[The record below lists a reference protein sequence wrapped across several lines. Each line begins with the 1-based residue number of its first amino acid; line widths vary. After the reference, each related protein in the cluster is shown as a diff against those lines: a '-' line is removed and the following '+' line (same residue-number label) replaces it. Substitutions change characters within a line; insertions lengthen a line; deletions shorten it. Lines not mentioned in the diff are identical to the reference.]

1 MNQLKTKRMKECYKD
16 LDFGKIYQD
25 IDAVKILKSKSTVKF
40 VETVDVSINLGI
52 DAKKS
57 DQNIRGSLVLPNG
70 TGKSVKVA
78 VFCDG
83 DDAKK
88 AKEAGADI
96 VGMEDLV
103 DLVKK
108 GEFDF
113 DVIIATPDTMKIVS
127 PLGQI
132 LGPKGLMPNPKVGTV
147 SKDVEKAV
155 KNAKSG
161 QVQFRTDKAGIIHC
175 SIGRASFDEK
185 KLHENLTTLID
196 ALNKAKPE
204 STKGVFIKK
213 VSVSSTM
220 GVGVKIDQNNL
231 SA

>member
-16 LDFGKIYQD
+16 LDLDKVYQD
-25 IDAVKILKSKSTVKF
+25 LDAIKILKGKSSVKF
-40 VETVDVSINLGI
+40 VESLDVSINLGI

-88 AKEAGADI
+88 AKAAGADM
-96 VGMEDLV
+96 VGMEELV
-103 DLVKK
+103 DLAKK
-108 GEFDF
+108 GDF
-113 DVIIATPDTMKIVS
+113 DYDVVIATPDTMRIVS

-161 QVQFRTDKAGIIHC
+161 QVQFRTDKGGIVHC
-175 SIGRASFDEK
+175 SIGKVEFTEEM
-185 KLHENLTTLID
+185 LVENLRALI
-196 ALNKAKPE
+196 AEIVKAKP
-204 STKGVFIKK
+204 SSAKGKYLKK
-213 VSVSSTM
+213 ISISSSM
-220 GVGVKIDQNNL
+220 GPSLELDQA
-231 SA
+231 SYT

>member
-16 LDFGKIYQD
+16 LDKDKVYQD
-25 IDAVKILKSKSTVKF
+25 LEAIKILKEKSSVKF
-40 VETVDVSINLGI
+40 VESLDVSINLGI

-83 DDAKK
+83 EDAKK
-88 AKEAGADI
+88 AAEAGADM

-103 DLVKK
+103 DLAKK
-108 GEFDF
+108 GDF
-113 DVIIATPDTMKIVS
+113 DYDVVIATPDTMKIVS

-132 LGPKGLMPNPKVGTV
+132 LGPKGVMPNPKVGTV

-161 QVQFRTDKAGIIHC
+161 QVQYRTDKAGIVHC
-175 SIGRASFDEK
+175 SIGKVEFTEEM
-185 KLHENLTTLID
+185 LVENLRALI
-196 ALNKAKPE
+196 AEVIKAKP
-204 STKGVFIKK
+204 SSAKGKYLKK
-213 VSVSSTM
+213 ISLSSSM
-220 GVGVKIDQNNL
+220 GPSLSLDQAAY
-231 SA
+231 S

>member
-1 MNQLKTKRMKECYKD
+1 MNQLKTKRMKECYND
-16 LDFGKIYQD
+16 LDTDKIYQD
-25 IDAVKILKSKSTVKF
+25 IEAIKILKDKSSVKF
-40 VETVDVSINLGI
+40 VESLDVSINLGI

-78 VFCDG
+78 VFCEG

-88 AKEAGADI
+88 AAEAGADT

-103 DLVKK
+103 DLAKK
-108 GEFDF
+108 GDFDF
-113 DVIIATPDTMKIVS
+113 DVVIATPETMKIVS

-161 QVQFRTDKAGIIHC
+161 QVQYRTDKAGIVHC
-175 SIGRASFDEK
+175 SIGKVEFTEEMLA
-185 KLHENLTTLID
+185 ENLRALITEVV
-196 ALNKAKPE
+196 KAKP
-204 STKGVFIKK
+204 SSAKGKYLKK
-213 VSVSSTM
+213 ISLSSSM
-220 GVGVKIDQNNL
+220 GPSLLLDQATY
-231 SA
+231 S

>member
-1 MNQLKTKRMKECYKD
+1 MNPLKTKRMKECYKD
-16 LDFGKIYQD
+16 LDFDKVYQD
-25 IDAVKILKSKSTVKF
+25 LDAIKILKGKSSVKF
-40 VETVDVSINLGI
+40 VESLDVSINLGI

-88 AKEAGADI
+88 AKAAGADM
-96 VGMEDLV
+96 VGMEELV

-108 GEFDF
+108 GDF
-113 DVIIATPDTMKIVS
+113 DYDVVIATPDTMRIVS

-147 SKDVEKAV
+147 SKDVGKAV

-161 QVQFRTDKAGIIHC
+161 QVQFRTDKGGIVHC
-175 SIGRASFDEK
+175 SIGKVEFTDEM
-185 KLHENLTTLID
+185 LVENLR
-196 ALNKAKPE
+196 ALVAEIVKAKP
-204 STKGVFIKK
+204 SSAKGKYLKK
-213 VSVSSTM
+213 ISISSSM
-220 GVGVKIDQNNL
+220 GPSLELDQA
-231 SA
+231 SFT

>member
-1 MNQLKTKRMKECYKD
+1 MNPLKTRRMKECYKD
-16 LDFGKIYQD
+16 LDFDKVYQD
-25 IDAVKILKSKSTVKF
+25 LDAIKILKGKSSVKF
-40 VETVDVSINLGI
+40 VESLDVSINLGI

-88 AKEAGADI
+88 AKAAGADM
-96 VGMEDLV
+96 VGMEELV
-103 DLVKK
+103 DLAKK
-108 GEFDF
+108 GDF
-113 DVIIATPDTMKIVS
+113 DYDVVIATPDTMRIVS

-161 QVQFRTDKAGIIHC
+161 QVQFRTDKGGIVHC
-175 SIGRASFDEK
+175 SIGKVEFTDEM
-185 KLHENLTTLID
+185 LVENLR
-196 ALNKAKPE
+196 ALVAEIVKAKP
-204 STKGVFIKK
+204 SSAKGKYLKK
-213 VSVSSTM
+213 ISISSSM
-220 GVGVKIDQNNL
+220 GPSLELDQA
-231 SA
+231 SFT

>member
-161 QVQFRTDKAGIIHC
+161 QVQFRTDKGGIVHC
-175 SIGRASFDEK
+175 SIGKVEFTEEM
-185 KLHENLTTLID
+185 LVENLRALI
-196 ALNKAKPE
+196 AEIVKAKP
-204 STKGVFIKK
+204 SSAKGKYLKK
-213 VSVSSTM
+213 ISISSSM
-220 GVGVKIDQNNL
+220 GPSLELDQA
-231 SA
+231 SYT

>member
-25 IDAVKILKSKSTVKF
+25 LDAIKILKSKSKVKF

-83 DDAKK
+83 DDVKK
-88 AKEAGADI
+88 AEEAGADT

-108 GEFDF
+108 GDFDF
-113 DVIIATPDTMKIVS
+113 DVVIATPDTMRVVS

-161 QVQFRTDKAGIIHC
+161 QVQFRTDKAGIVHC
-175 SIGRASFDEK
+175 PIGKVEFTEEM
-185 KLHENLTTLID
+185 LVENLRALIGEI
-196 ALNKAKPE
+196 LKAKP
-204 STKGVFIKK
+204 SSAKGKYLKK
-213 VSVSSTM
+213 ISLSSSM
-220 GVGVKIDQNNL
+220 GPSLELDQA
-231 SA
+231 SFT